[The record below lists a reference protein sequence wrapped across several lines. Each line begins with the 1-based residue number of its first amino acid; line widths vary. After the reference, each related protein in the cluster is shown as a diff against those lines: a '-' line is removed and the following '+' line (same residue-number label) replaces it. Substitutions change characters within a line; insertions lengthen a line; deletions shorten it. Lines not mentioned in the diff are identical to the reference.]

1 MRGLRRTR
9 AIVGGLF
16 ALFTAFVVVIV
27 GLSDSAGATAGSSA
41 GAGAGSVPTTPP
53 DLAGTVVTEHS
64 LTVAGV
70 VRTYRT
76 IAPGPA
82 AATTST
88 PAATPALNTALNT
101 ARLLPLL
108 VVLHGRGQ
116 QPWTA
121 VRATGFLPLA
131 RRGQAVLVYPDGL
144 ARSWN
149 AGSGC
154 CGVAGTRGTPD
165 TAFVAAV
172 VAASLRTLPVDPGRV
187 YLVGYSN
194 GGKLAWSLACGHAAL
209 FAAVATYGAVPLT
222 PCTAGAALP
231 SMMAVGVHDHVLP
244 IGGDQRAHPALP
256 SARAAAAWLA
266 ARDRCTTPSVTSTE
280 AGAVLQRWTTC
291 RAGTEVDLAVYPG
304 ADHNW
309 PASVTERMWT
319 FLAARRSPAP
329 GTRGPEA
336 RTPVPA

>member
-1 MRGLRRTR
+1 VRGKRRTR

-27 GLSDSAGATAGSSA
+27 GLSDSAGATVGPTA

-76 IAPGPA
+76 IAPEQA
-82 AATTST
+82 APTGSATVSATAST
-88 PAATPALNTALNT
+88 PARP
-101 ARLLPLL
+101 LPLL

-144 ARSWN
+144 SRSWN

-172 VAASLRTLPVDPGRV
+172 VAASLRTLPVDPARV

-222 PCTAGAALP
+222 PCTASAALP

-244 IGGDQRAHPALP
+244 IGGDPRAHPALP
-256 SARAAAAWLA
+256 SARAAAGWLA
-266 ARDRCTTPSVTSTE
+266 ARDRCTTPPVTSTE
-280 AGAVLQRWTTC
+280 AGAVLQRWTNC
-291 RAGTEVDLAVYPG
+291 RADTEVDLVVYPG
-304 ADHNW
+304 VDHNW
-309 PASVTERMWT
+309 PASVTGLMWT
-319 FLAARRSPAP
+319 FLAARHSPAP
-329 GTRGPEA
+329 GTRAPEA